1 MECIKGVRRTEVV
14 SRGAPGEPAT
24 TNSVL
29 FVTDSLA
36 RRLETAEAMDAA
48 GCAEAQC
55 RLDVTGG
62 ASVKGVAGGVAV
74 FCGAGSPL
82 THALGLGMH
91 GSVTADDLDEVEAF
105 FEERGA
111 PVVLDL
117 CPHADPSFRELLSD
131 RHYRT
136 AEFINV
142 MIRSLPFPQEP
153 QPPGISLRQ
162 ATSDDQDLYVRAVIG
177 GFFGRTDLTE
187 EECRLGATLFHIP
200 NTTAFLA
207 DVDGQTAGGGGL
219 SIRNKVASLFG
230 DATLPE
236 FRNRGVHTSV
246 IRARLD
252 TASSYGCDIAT
263 AGALPGSGSQ
273 RNYERL
279 GFQIAYTKVTMVKA

>member
-1 MECIKGVRRTEVV
+1 
-14 SRGAPGEPAT
+14 
-24 TNSVL
+24 
-29 FVTDSLA
+29 
-36 RRLETAEAMDAA
+36 MDAA

-55 RLDVTGG
+55 RLDASNG
-62 ASVKGVAGGVAV
+62 ACVKGVSGGVAV

-117 CPHADPSFRELLSD
+117 CPHADPTFRELLAD
-131 RHYRT
+131 RHYRP

-142 MIRSLPFPQEP
+142 LVRGLPFPPQEP
-153 QPPGISLRQ
+153 SPSVSVRE
-162 ATSDDQDLYVRAVIG
+162 ATADDRDVYVRAVIG
-177 GFFGRTDLTE
+177 GFFGRTELTE
-187 EECRLGATLFHIP
+187 EERRLGATLFHMP

-207 DVDGQTAGGGGL
+207 EVDDATAGGGGL

-230 DATLPE
+230 DATLPA

-246 IRARLD
+246 IRTRLAV
-252 TASSYGCDIAT
+252 ASSQGCDIAT
-263 AGALPGSGSQ
+263 AGAMPGSGSQ
-273 RNYERL
+273 HNYERL